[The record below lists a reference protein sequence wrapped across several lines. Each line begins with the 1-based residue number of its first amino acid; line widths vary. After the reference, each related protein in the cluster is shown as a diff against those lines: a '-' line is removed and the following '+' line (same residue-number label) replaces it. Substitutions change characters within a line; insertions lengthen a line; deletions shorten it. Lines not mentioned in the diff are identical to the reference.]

1 MIKAICFDLDG
12 TLVDSEYAIL
22 NSFNHAFEVYF
33 KDDVMKIEEY
43 RKFMGPTLQESFGQ
57 YTNDIETVN
66 AAVKEYLRYYKT
78 IELDII
84 KLFPSVHETLS
95 YLKEKGIKLC
105 LVTNKY
111 FDSANPSMT
120 HFDLHK
126 YFDYLL
132 TLEKQD
138 GFPKPDRYAID
149 KASKYFGIP
158 VDEFMMVG
166 DNYTDIMTGK
176 NAGCKTMMVNYNPW
190 FKKSCIELGDK
201 QADYIVSDIIKLKEI
216 IEKEN

>member
-33 KDDVMKIEEY
+33 KEHVMPIEGY

-57 YTNDIETVN
+57 YTDDEETVN
-66 AAVKEYLRYYKT
+66 KAVKEYLGYYKT
-78 IELDII
+78 IELGII

-95 YLKEKGIKLC
+95 FLKEKGIKLC

-111 FDSANPSMT
+111 YNSANPSMT
-120 HFDLHK
+120 HFDLK
-126 YFDYLL
+126 RYFDLFL
-132 TLEKQD
+132 TLEYQD

-149 KASKYFGIP
+149 KASKEFGIP
-158 VDEFMMVG
+158 VNEFMMVG

-190 FKKSCIELGDK
+190 FEKSCKELGEK

-216 IEKEN
+216 IEKGE